1 MPHPF
6 RFQSARSACSNATEA
21 NVFVHGYS
29 AGRSDENKQLLLDK
43 IPEQLKHYTNVFAFW
58 PSNHIFR
65 FDKSSLWR
73 IGSASL
79 GARAALIGAPMGS
92 LGIVGALAR
101 DRMGNFTQA
110 RARAESMG
118 TVLLGQLQDYLNSH
132 HPQIKT
138 INLIGHSL
146 GGRLVI
152 SSLKS
157 FSSRQQLII
166 NEVLLMAAAIE
177 VTAFEARKIRGV
189 VRGRL
194 INAYSKADNTLL
206 LNVGE
211 TCLGRNEVEH
221 FESIEMNDFG
231 HTDYWER
238 LPEVLTKS
246 RFKAGLPPSPKP
258 TQSSAPK
265 KSQPARPNNPKSKHD
280 ETRTEQPA

>member
-1 MPHPF
+1 MPQPF
-6 RFQSARSACSNATEA
+6 RFQSALPAGSSATEA
-21 NVFVHGYS
+21 NIFIHGYS
-29 AGRSDENKQLLLDK
+29 AGHSDEDKQLLLDK
-43 IPEQLKHYTNVFAFW
+43 IPEQLKHYTNIFAFW

-65 FDKSSLWR
+65 FDKSSLWK
-73 IGSASL
+73 IGSAGL
-79 GARAALIGAPMGS
+79 GAGATFIGAPMGS
-92 LGIVGALAR
+92 LGLVGTLAR
-101 DRMGNFTQA
+101 DRLGNFTQA

-118 TVLLGQLQDYLNSH
+118 TVLLDQLQDYLNSH

-166 NEVLLMAAAIE
+166 NDVLLMAAAVE
-177 VTAFEARKIRGV
+177 VTAIEARKMRGALQ
-189 VRGRL
+189 GRL
-194 INAYSKADNTLL
+194 INAYSKADKTLL

-211 TCLGRNEVEH
+211 SCLGRNEAEH

-246 RFKAGLPPSPKP
+246 RFKACLPPSPEP
-258 TQSSAPK
+258 TQSSAPE
-265 KSQPARPNNPKSKHD
+265 KSQPARPNNPPKQ
-280 ETRTEQPA
+280 TR